1 MSAPGCRTC
10 RVPGERGLSGPAHW
24 LQSIINCGKEMA
36 EKDGGPK
43 VPCWSLPKV
52 VAVVTGGF
60 LLLAGIGA
68 SVWAIVTSVLGSNSE
83 GLYGVQV
90 SSADLRLTL
99 YDESESKWRLICSTS
114 SNALVAALSCAE
126 MGFVRS
132 LWHSEL
138 DVEHAGANGTSGYF
152 CVDESRLPLA
162 HRLSEVV
169 SICDCPTGQFLA
181 TLCQGMEPSA
191 LGIAP
196 SNTLSFHPSTHLHTH
211 IASQPSTDPSIS
223 APTPPHPSPHPLSIP
238 PAISIS
244 TQPAIYRPI
253 HLHTYTPPSISI
265 STIHPFIH
273 LHIHPASHLLTH
285 PSQHNTPPSI
295 YPSPHPLSIPP
306 SISIPHTPSTI
317 HPSTS
322 IPTLTDSHL
331 PTHPSLQ
338 LHPPICPFTSTPTIH
353 PSIHLHSTHTPPSIH
368 PFIHPST
375 HPVFIQPASQP
386 PPYLHSHPPIH
397 YPSTHPSPHHTA
409 SPPALHPFHT
419 PHPSIHPSIHPSP
432 HPVSIHPP
440 PYPAIQPLPNHPFP
454 YIHTSSIH
462 RSTSLPTHPRPSL
475 HPCPHLHPSIHPSL
489 QPPLCSS
496 PLHTPV
502 CMSIPMHTTLSLSL
516 SLSLVSAHHNQP

>member
-181 TLCQGMEPSA
+181 TLCQDCGRRKLSVDRIVGGQDASLGKWPWQVSLRYDGTHLCGGSIISSEWVVTAAHCFPERNRVVSRWRVFSGAISQVSSRGQQVGVTGVVYHAGYLPFLDPNSEENGNDIALVRLATPLSFTEDVQPVCLPA
-191 LGIAP
+191 LGQP
-196 SNTLSFHPSTHLHTH
+196 LLDGKVCTVTGWGNTQYYGQQSGILQE
-211 IASQPSTDPSIS
+211 ASVPI
-223 APTPPHPSPHPLSIP
+223 
-238 PAISIS
+238 IS
-244 TQPAIYRPI
+244 TALCNSPEYYSNQIRPRMFCAGYAEGGTDACQGDSGGPFVCEDGISRTPRWRLCGVVSWGTGCALPQKPGVYTRVGAFHDWI
-253 HLHTYTPPSISI
+253 HQAMKTHSL
-265 STIHPFIH
+265 
-273 LHIHPASHLLTH
+273 ASGIV
-285 PSQHNTPPSI
+285 SQ
-295 YPSPHPLSIPP
+295 L
-306 SISIPHTPSTI
+306 
-317 HPSTS
+317 
-322 IPTLTDSHL
+322 
-331 PTHPSLQ
+331 
-338 LHPPICPFTSTPTIH
+338 
-353 PSIHLHSTHTPPSIH
+353 
-368 PFIHPST
+368 
-375 HPVFIQPASQP
+375 
-386 PPYLHSHPPIH
+386 
-397 YPSTHPSPHHTA
+397 
-409 SPPALHPFHT
+409 
-419 PHPSIHPSIHPSP
+419 
-432 HPVSIHPP
+432 
-440 PYPAIQPLPNHPFP
+440 
-454 YIHTSSIH
+454 
-462 RSTSLPTHPRPSL
+462 
-475 HPCPHLHPSIHPSL
+475 
-489 QPPLCSS
+489 
-496 PLHTPV
+496 
-502 CMSIPMHTTLSLSL
+502 
-516 SLSLVSAHHNQP
+516 